1 MSGSKPEFI
10 SSFIEKSKDLNVLVT
25 GETITDEFI
34 KVNYQGQS
42 MKSFCPVFQLTNE
55 PAEQQLGGAYAIYR
69 HLKDFVKHIDL
80 VSNDPEEIVKTRY
93 IDAHNG
99 VKHLEFNK
107 FALKKRDKLVI
118 DTAKYDVVIVADFG
132 HGFCDHIEINDGFH
146 LMCQTNSHNFGF
158 NRISK
163 WKTRKKKSIC
173 IDLRE
178 ASLQIN
184 QRIAS
189 CTDEIMKELY
199 NYELYTQELYV
210 TTGKEGSVHTDGKT
224 INRHGSFKTQI
235 VDTIGAGDAFFGF
248 SALASSL
255 NLPMPEKLVIPSLAA
270 SLTTT
275 WLCNENNVSPQNLM
289 AHANKHLQ

>member
-1 MSGSKPEFI
+1 MNIISDFI
-10 SSFIEKSKDLNVLVT
+10 NKAKHAKVLVV

-34 KVNYQGQS
+34 KVVYQGQS
-42 MKSFCPVFQLTNE
+42 MKSFCPVFQLTGE
-55 PAEQQLGGAYAIYR
+55 PAEQQMGGSYAIFR
-69 HLKDFVKHIDL
+69 HLKDFVGKIDL
-80 VSNDPEEIVKTRY
+80 ISNEPGEIVKTRY
-93 IDAHNG
+93 IDTHNG
-99 VKHLEFNK
+99 AKHLEFNK
-107 FALKKRDKLVI
+107 FDLKKREKYKI
-118 DTAKYDVVIVADFG
+118 DVSQYDVVIVADFG

-163 WKTRKKKSIC
+163 WKNKKKKSIC

-184 QRIAS
+184 HRI
-189 CTDEIMKELY
+189 DECSDAIMNELY
-199 NYELYTQELYV
+199 NYELHTEELFV
-210 TTGKEGSVHTDGKT
+210 TTGKQGSVFTDGKN
-224 INRHGSFKTQI
+224 IHRHGSYKTQI

-248 SALASSL
+248 SALCSAL
-255 NLPMPEKLVIPSLAA
+255 KVPVAQKMIIPSLAA

-275 WLCNENNVSPQNLM
+275 WLCNENNVNPDNLI

>member
-1 MSGSKPEFI
+1 MELISKFI
-10 SSFIEKSKDLNVLVT
+10 DKSQKLSVLII
-25 GETITDEFI
+25 GETIVDEFI
-34 KVNYQGQS
+34 KVLYQGQS

-55 PAEQQLGGAYAIYR
+55 IPEQQLGGAYAIYR
-69 HLKDFVKHIDL
+69 HLKDFVKKIDL
-80 VSNDPEEIVKTRY
+80 ISNDTDEIVKTRY
-93 IDAHNG
+93 IDANNG

-107 FALKKRDKLVI
+107 FALKERNKRKI
-118 DTAKYDVVIVADFG
+118 DTGTYDVVIVADFG

-163 WKTRKKKSIC
+163 WKNRQKKSIC

-184 QRIAS
+184 HRIGTCS
-189 CTDEIMKELY
+189 DEIMKELY
-199 NYELYTQELYV
+199 NYELFTEELYV
-210 TTGKEGSVHTDGKT
+210 TTGKEGSVYTDGKE
-224 INRHGSFKTQI
+224 IHRQGSFKTQI

-248 SALASSL
+248 SALSSAL
-255 NLPMPEKLVIPSLAA
+255 NLPVSQKLVIPSLAA

-275 WLCNENNVSPQNLM
+275 WLCNEKNVSLQNLTE
-289 AHANKHLQ
+289 HANKHLQ

>member
-1 MSGSKPEFI
+1 MSEY
-10 SSFIEKSKDLNVLVT
+10 EKINDFVQRARAMRVLVA

-34 KVNYQGQS
+34 KVIYQGQS
-42 MKSFCPVFQLTNE
+42 MKSFCPVFRLADESPQR
-55 PAEQQLGGAYAIYR
+55 QMGGASAIYR
-69 HLKDFVKHIDL
+69 HLKDFVGSIEL
-80 VSNDPEEIVKTRY
+80 YSNSPEEIVKTRY
-93 IDAHNG
+93 MNVHSG
-99 VKHLEFNK
+99 EKHLEFNAFRLANRSK
-107 FALKKRDKLVI
+107 HHI
-118 DTAKYDVVIVADFG
+118 DVKNYDLVIVADFG
-132 HGFCDHIEINDGFH
+132 HGFCDHIDIGDGFH

-184 QRIAS
+184 HEIRE

-199 NYELYTQELYV
+199 NYELSTEELFV
-210 TTGKEGSVHTDGKT
+210 TTGKSGSVYTNGTQIK
-224 INRHGSFKTQI
+224 RHGSYKTQI

-248 SALASSL
+248 SALASAL
-255 NLPMPEKLVIPSLAA
+255 DLPTEQKLMIPSLAA

-275 WLCNENNVSPQNLM
+275 WLCNEYNVTPQNLKS
-289 AHANKHLQ
+289 HADKYL